1 MDTTNTSTPQ
11 DPQVEAQIQAALPEQ
26 DGWDEPEQSS
36 ASEAVALAEPE
47 AETELG
53 SDQTPTD
60 PTDSSEPAE
69 QPKASP
75 KGLQKRISKL
85 SARNHA
91 LQAEI
96 EALKAKL
103 APPPPA
109 DDGKPRP
116 EAFGNLEEYT
126 EALVSWKLE
135 RTQSQTKPHPQ
146 PPEGR
151 VAPQGAPKD
160 FFEVIDAVSDI
171 QLPQELLNEITQVG
185 PRFAYFLAKNPA
197 LLEEMSEAK
206 SARQAMRLLDQ
217 AEETFKARTKIK
229 PRSAEQAPVEASGG
243 TSIKPRSAA
252 TAARGGSGS
261 ASGSGTN
268 SDPGESYSSWLAK
281 RNEEL
286 RRGRGR

>member
-1 MDTTNTSTPQ
+1 MEPNTSTPLQ
-11 DPQVEAQIQAALPEQ
+11 DPQVEAQNQAIPSEHDGWEDPAPDQAAE
-26 DGWDEPEQSS
+26 
-36 ASEAVALAEPE
+36 ASTPAEPE
-47 AETELG
+47 AKTELG
-53 SDQTPTD
+53 SDQAEDQD
-60 PTDSSEPAE
+60 PADPSETEPVK
-69 QPKASP
+69 QPKP
-75 KGLQKRISKL
+75 TGQGLQKRISKL

-103 APPPPA
+103 APPA
-109 DDGKPRP
+109 QIDDGKPKA
-116 EAFGNLEEYT
+116 ESFASLEEYT
-126 EALVSWKLE
+126 SALVEWTLKKAAPAP
-135 RTQSQTKPHPQ
+135 TQ

-160 FFEVIDAVSDI
+160 FFEAIDAVSDI
-171 QLPQELLNEITQVG
+171 QLPQELLNEITQIG

-217 AEETFKARTKIK
+217 AEETFKARTRIK

-252 TAARGGSGS
+252 TAARSGSGS
-261 ASGSGTN
+261 ASGPAPS
-268 SDPGESYSSWLAK
+268 SDPGDSYSSWLAK